1 MAVERMEYLQND
13 NGKLCLINDAL
24 VEKNRHNVSYI
35 EQLQKELRDIRDIK
49 DKQQHRKRV
58 WRRVALIEGAILVII
73 IALIV

>member
-24 VEKNRHNVSYI
+24 VEKNRHNESYI
-35 EQLQKELRDIRDIK
+35 EQLQKELTDIRDIK